1 MSKTDADLGT
11 LSEHE
16 GEWQVTFVRRLHHPI
31 EKVWRALTETEHMKA
46 WFPDEMVGERRAGAP
61 LKFISEQMNE
71 TYEGEML
78 VFEPQSVMEL
88 QWGPTNKLRVEVQPR
103 RRRHRPH
110 PRRDARRAGRGRPRR
125 RGLARVPGPAGGR
138 PRRPAATSPAGARCG
153 RRSTRLRRALRSR
166 GLDDRSTRGLGPDR
180 RLTTHVSGTWSPA

>member
-46 WFPDEMVGERRAGAP
+46 WFPDEMVGERRSGAP

-88 QWGPTNKLRVEVQPR
+88 QWGPTNKLRVEVQSDGDATVLTLVETLGELGEAA
-103 RRRHRPH
+103 
-110 PRRDARRAGRGRPRR
+110 RDGAGWHECLVRLEADLAGRKD
-125 RGLARVPGPAGGR
+125 LPGWGEVWKEIHPVYVEHFGPEASTIGPPEGWDPTAG
-138 PRRPAATSPAGARCG
+138 
-153 RRSTRLRRALRSR
+153 
-166 GLDDRSTRGLGPDR
+166 
-180 RLTTHVSGTWSPA
+180 

>member
-46 WFPDEMVGERRAGAP
+46 WFPDEMVGERRSGAP

-88 QWGPTNKLRVEVQPR
+88 
-103 RRRHRPH
+103 
-110 PRRDARRAGRGRPRR
+110 RGMM
-125 RGLARVPGPAGGR
+125 LSVPDEPPGTAPISERFDKVVALVTSAEF
-138 PRRPAATSPAGARCG
+138 PLAATTS
-153 RRSTRLRRALRSR
+153 STACSSLA
-166 GLDDRSTRGLGPDR
+166 
-180 RLTTHVSGTWSPA
+180 

>member
-31 EKVWRALTETEHMKA
+31 EKVWRALTETEHMKS
-46 WFPDEMVGERRAGAP
+46 WFPDEMVGERRSGAP

-88 QWGPTNKLRVEVQPR
+88 QWGPTNKLRVEVQTDGDATVLTLVETLGELGEAA
-103 RRRHRPH
+103 
-110 PRRDARRAGRGRPRR
+110 RDGAGWHECLVR
-125 RGLARVPGPAGGR
+125 LEADL
-138 PRRPAATSPAGARCG
+138 AGAKDLPG
-153 RRSTRLRRALRSR
+153 WGEVWKEIHPVYVEHFGPEASTI
-166 GLDDRSTRGLGPDR
+166 GPPEGWDP
-180 RLTTHVSGTWSPA
+180 TAG